1 MTTEFEFIKNMNV
14 NLKDE
19 KENYFEEIW
28 FLKNE
33 YKFLLKK
40 NNVLFLETKQKWKMW
55 PLQMKSFTQRVRSL
69 MISLVSVSPLET
81 KNT

>member
-55 PLQMKSFTQRVRSL
+55 PLQMKSFT
-69 MISLVSVSPLET
+69 
-81 KNT
+81 

>member
-1 MTTEFEFIKNMNV
+1 MTTEFESVKNMNV
-14 NLKDE
+14 NLNDE

>member
-1 MTTEFEFIKNMNV
+1 MTTEFESVKNMNV
-14 NLKDE
+14 NLNDE

-81 KNT
+81 KNA